1 MMQNA
6 TSEQLLSN
14 VWTLKYA
21 PTTIDDLLLSEENR
35 QFFTSLTRLNNN
47 LLFISSPGGG
57 KTSTAKILSK
67 KFSPFS
73 YIYINASEENGI
85 DVVRTKISNF
95 ISIQSFDGNPKVVIL
110 DEIDGATTNFQQ
122 ALRGVM
128 EEYLNDVKFI
138 LTGNFKHKI
147 LEAIQSRC
155 QTFDFSLNIKDVF
168 ARMIYIL
175 KQEKI
180 TILEE
185 DKKALAVL
193 LKSHFPDIRKTINEL
208 QKCCV
213 TGKFIPNIKK
223 EETVSV
229 TIVEKLK
236 TKVSVWEIRKWVLAH
251 EQDFN
256 NDYHFLMRKLFD
268 HYVNENDAGK
278 VLLIVD
284 TMHKHGIVADTEV
297 NFTGLL
303 INLAK

>member
-1 MMQNA
+1 MQNA

-35 QFFTSLTRLNNN
+35 QFFSSLTGLNNN
-47 LLFISSPGGG
+47 LLFLGNSGGG
-57 KTSTAKILSK
+57 KTALAKLLAK
-67 KFSPFS
+67 KFSPNS

-85 DVVRTKISNF
+85 DVVRNKIINF
-95 ISIQSFDGNPKVVIL
+95 ISIQSFDGNSKVIIL
-110 DEIDGATTNFQQ
+110 DEVCGSSTSFQQ

-128 EEYLNDVKFI
+128 EEYLEDVKFI

-147 LEAIQSRC
+147 IEAIHSRC
-155 QTFDFSLNIKDVF
+155 QDFSFIPPIKDVF

-223 EETVSV
+223 EETVSA

-284 TMHKHGIVADTEV
+284 AMYKHGIVADTEV

-303 INLAK
+303 INLSK